1 MSGEVFVMKTGGF
14 ASLFTV
20 IEVTYPSGSIC
31 TCGGK
36 AAKDTSGHALFPVKA
51 GTYTVECHT
60 SDNSKSRSTSITVA
74 ESDKG
79 KCKSVTL
86 KYSLD
91 IIVNGK
97 FNYDVIGSWVAGDS
111 SQGAGSLTEQ
121 DGYVQIYGPTPTLY
135 AGSYT
140 AWTSTK
146 VLPTSEYKTL
156 YVDYESAFNGFSG
169 VPFVSIG
176 GVDVTNVSPTVD
188 ARNTRAVD
196 ISSLNTDHQLTL
208 IARVWSGEGHL
219 SDVAINIYN
228 LYLA

>member
-97 FNYDVIGSWVAGDS
+97 FNYDVIGSWGPGDS
-111 SQGAGSLTEQ
+111 SQGLGSMVEHES
-121 DGYVQIYGPTPTLY
+121 DGYVQIQAPIKDSYNGT
-135 AGSYT
+135 YT
-140 AWTSTK
+140 AWTSK
-146 VLPTSEYKTL
+146 KALPTSEYTTVYL
-156 YVDYESAFNGFSG
+156 DYSTILNSY
-169 VPFVSIG
+169 
-176 GVDVTNVSPTVD
+176 
-188 ARNTRAVD
+188 
-196 ISSLNTDHQLTL
+196 SS
-208 IARVWSGEGHL
+208 
-219 SDVAINIYN
+219 
-228 LYLA
+228 